1 MKKSFIVPF
10 LERILLFLEKL
21 SLFYFLRTFLPSLK
35 SKKGKDFFPK
45 IKKFLTG
52 NYFIVDVWV
61 IFNNILA
68 VIFVFLV
75 QLSIPLWIK
84 YALLVYGGLRV
95 FEIFIYQLNII
106 FVHPYRGKPKGYAL
120 ESYRRMTIMLIHNF
134 FEIIFWFA
142 GTYMLL
148 QIMQDKT
155 PSLAILQS
163 FLQMITYNIDIAD
176 GKQTVIAIIV
186 LQLQAIIGVFM
197 TVLSLARFTSL
208 FPRPNSKNIYE
219 QGGANSSM
227 SLNKQKLYQKA
238 TLNKRK
244 NYRKIR

>member
-1 MKKSFIVPF
+1 MKESFIVPF
-10 LERILLFLEKL
+10 WERVLLFLEKI
-21 SLFYFLRTFLPSLK
+21 SLFYFLRTFLPALK
-35 SKKGKDFFPK
+35 KKNGEDRFPK
-45 IKKFLTG
+45 IKNFLTE

-68 VIFVFLV
+68 VAFLFLA
-75 QLSIPLWIK
+75 QAHIPLWVK

-106 FVHPYRGKPKGYAL
+106 FVHPYRGEPQEYAL

-142 GTYMLL
+142 GTYILL

-155 PSLAILQS
+155 PSLAIIQS
-163 FLQMITYNIDIAD
+163 FLQMITYNVEVAGSKPTAIA
-176 GKQTVIAIIV
+176 VVV
-186 LQLQAIIGVFM
+186 LQLQAVIGVFM

-208 FPRPNSKNIYE
+208 FPKPNSKNKHE
-219 QGGANSSM
+219 QEDNLSEKIDKVLKEIEDM
-227 SLNKQKLYQKA
+227 
-238 TLNKRK
+238 K
-244 NYRKIR
+244 NN